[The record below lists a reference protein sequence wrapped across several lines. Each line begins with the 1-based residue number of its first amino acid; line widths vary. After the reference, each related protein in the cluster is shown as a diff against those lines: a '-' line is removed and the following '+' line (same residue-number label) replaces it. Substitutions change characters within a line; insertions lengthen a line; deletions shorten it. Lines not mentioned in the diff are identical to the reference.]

1 MNPEQLREW
10 VIRPTLKYLEPEI
23 PYSESAEDL
32 LMMTAA
38 HESRLGTYL
47 RQVGVEDGKGAYG
60 IYQIEKATED
70 DVFDN
75 FLHFRK
81 GLYFKVD
88 SMLEVYI
95 PETEPLVTDL
105 AYATAIARLI
115 YYRDKEPL
123 PVRKKYA
130 TQDDYLFALA
140 QFAKRVFN
148 TYKGKAEVS
157 DYFLAYKELVLN
169 NA

>member
-1 MNPEQLREW
+1 MSISPEQLREW
-10 VIRPTLKYLEPEI
+10 VIRPTLHTLSTVI

-32 LMMTAA
+32 LMLTAA

-47 RQVGVEDGKGAYG
+47 RQVGVEDGVGAYS
-60 IYQIEKATED
+60 IYQIEKATEK

-75 FLHFRK
+75 FVTYRSGIQGKYNF
-81 GLYFKVD
+81 LYKPTVG
-88 SMLEVYI
+88 EQ
-95 PETEPLVTDL
+95 LVHDL
-105 AYATAIARLI
+105 SYATMVARLI

-140 QFAKRVFN
+140 QYAKRVFN

-157 DYFLAYKELVLN
+157 DYFLAYKELVLD